1 MSSKKMNGWWMIL
14 AQCSIYEPRAIPRD
28 FLGIPLVTVITK
40 TGKDHK
46 RPQNTNKRPQAT
58 SKPPQTT
65 T

>member
-1 MSSKKMNGWWMIL
+1 MIL

-58 SKPPQTT
+58 SKPPQMTT
-65 T
+65 